1 MKKSIFTIAALLFA
15 VVTSAQTLSAASA
28 EERAKS
34 SADHMNNVLKLD
46 VKQYNKVYKAYLKLV
61 RREDKRMSQSAADRK
76 AAESAI
82 KDVLTP
88 QQAQRFEQVNDKLLT
103 PPTVKTPT
111 GREPLTREPKIA
123 PLKRDP
129 RRSNMYIKVE

>member
-1 MKKSIFTIAALLFA
+1 
-15 VVTSAQTLSAASA
+15 
-28 EERAKS
+28 
-34 SADHMNNVLKLD
+34 
-46 VKQYNKVYKAYLKLV
+46 
-61 RREDKRMSQSAADRK
+61 MSQSAADRK
-76 AAESAI
+76 SAESAI